1 MKRRSDI
8 RDPIHGYLFISELE
22 KDIIDTAPVQRLRRI
37 KQLAGAH
44 LTYPGAEHSRFCHS
58 LGVMHLA
65 GTLANNLLHR
75 NYLTEDEVQKVRIAT
90 LLHDVGHGP
99 FSHMYEEVL
108 SKYRDTTHE
117 DIAEWLIR
125 KSEIKDILKMHGY
138 SVDEISTLA
147 VGRCKET
154 KKQFL
159 NQIISSPFDVD
170 KMDYLLRDSYFTGVE
185 YGKVDVNRIL
195 NSFDVVDKTLAID
208 QGASYALEAFII
220 ARYEMFKA
228 VYYHHS
234 VRAAELMIIRAM
246 DYANNVL
253 GLTDFNKPHDFLRL
267 EDESVLLDLLTLRD
281 EKEKK
286 LNVAYRFAEMFRNR
300 QLIKRTYEVI
310 IHRHNS
316 FFTSLLSREDI
327 RQKIAEEISN
337 EAGTDPDYTIL
348 DVPTVPSVPYYLGRK
363 GASFKDIPVFSVLPD
378 GSKALLS
385 LPEISHLVAE
395 LTGYMDII
403 RVYSLDKDRDKV
415 RQAAEKTFGKR
426 PYSTKVSM

>member
-1 MKRRSDI
+1 MKRWSEI

-22 KDIIDTAPVQRLRRI
+22 KDIIDTAPMQRLRRI

-65 GTLANNLLHR
+65 GILANNLSHR
-75 NYLTEDEVQKVRIAT
+75 NYLTEDEVKKIRIAA

-99 FSHMYEEVL
+99 FSHVYEEVL
-108 SKYRDTTHE
+108 SKYRNITHE
-117 DIAEWLIR
+117 DITEWIIR
-125 KSEIKDILKMHGY
+125 KSEIKDILKTHGY
-138 SVDEISTLA
+138 SANEVSTLA
-147 VGRCKET
+147 VGRCKEIN
-154 KKQFL
+154 KQFL

-170 KMDYLLRDSYFTGVE
+170 IMDYLLRDSYFTGVE

-208 QGASYALEAFII
+208 QGASYVLEAFII

-246 DYANNVL
+246 DYANDVL
-253 GLTDFNKPHDFLRL
+253 GLTDFKTLHDFLRL
-267 EDESVLLDLLTLRD
+267 EDESVLLDLLSLRN

-286 LNVAYRFAEMFRNR
+286 LNVAYHLAEMFRNR

-310 IHRHNS
+310 IHRRNS
-316 FFTSLLSREDI
+316 FFTGLLSREGV
-327 RQKIAEEISN
+327 RQNIAEEISK
-337 EAGTDPDYTIL
+337 EADIDPDFIIL
-348 DVPTVPSVPYYLGRK
+348 DASTVASVPYYPGRK
-363 GASFKDIPVFSVLPD
+363 GASFADTPVFSILPD
-378 GSKALLS
+378 GSKVLRS
-385 LPEISHLVAE
+385 LPEISPLIAE
-395 LTGYMDII
+395 LIGYIDII

-415 RQAAEKTFGKR
+415 RQAAEKTFGKQ